1 METQRVTSPEEAG
14 RLAMIETIERRIGP
28 IDPRHRAALI
38 AVDRA
43 QFVRPQDRYRAWED
57 EPQALDTPYGAGL
70 ATVSA
75 PHMYAL
81 GFAALDLGEGD
92 RLLELGSGSGYGAAL
107 AAHVVGP
114 TGFVTTVEVDP
125 YLARLALRTTA
136 SLPNVQVLHA
146 DGLARSELLAAHLK
160 CWLTFSVDELPRSFS
175 DAIVEGGVVVAPV
188 GPPYDQRLLRYR
200 RRGGDVAIEDLGA
213 VRFVG
218 ARALIEERGTR
229 G

>member
-1 METQRVTSPEEAG
+1 MV
-14 RLAMIETIERRIGP
+14 ETIERRIGP

-43 QFVRPQDRYRAWED
+43 QFVRPQDRFRAWED

-70 ATVSA
+70 ATISA

-114 TGFVTTVEVDP
+114 TGVVTTVEVDP
-125 YLARLALRTTA
+125 HLARLALRTTA
-136 SLPNVQVLHA
+136 SLPNVRVLHD
-146 DGLARSELLAAHLK
+146 DGLARVELLATHRK
-160 CWLTFSVDELPRSFS
+160 CWLTFSVEDLPRSFVEG
-175 DAIVEGGVVVAPV
+175 ILEGGVVVAPV
-188 GPPYDQRLLRYR
+188 GPPSDQRLLRYR
-200 RRGGDVAIEDLGA
+200 RRGGEIVVEDLGP

-218 ARALIEERGTR
+218 ARALIEERGIL